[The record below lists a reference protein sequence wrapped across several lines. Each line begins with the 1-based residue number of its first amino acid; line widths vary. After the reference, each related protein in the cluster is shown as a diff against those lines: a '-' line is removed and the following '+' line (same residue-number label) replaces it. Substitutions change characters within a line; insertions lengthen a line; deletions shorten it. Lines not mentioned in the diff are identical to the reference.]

1 MGGRKD
7 EGEVRLSILLVVL
20 MLFFSFPSFFYGEA
34 EAEHVEM
41 YPEAA
46 HSTPGTCTD
55 PENRYSI
62 EVPINWHDLQWL
74 LTEWHECKV
83 FATTTGMET
92 AKPLAW
98 LSVSSHPQLTP
109 LSQPT
114 QEFLPVIEGIAIEFL
129 ESFGTFDYTIKESK
143 IIKLDTNR
151 EAYLVQ
157 IVHESESTIFI
168 QSSHSKLLTVVI
180 IPDGDRN
187 FILAAESVW
196 NIVEL
201 SHSKSILQMIKSFRP
216 LGNPDTTTSSV
227 DSGDGG
233 WSSAFSVNPVPIDPT
248 TVTTPP
254 ERDDGYGGEA
264 LFIIIIVVIVVII
277 IKRRK
282 KKIPIPVQTPPG
294 GGATTSPAPKPAGRG
309 KILRRGK
316 ALIMGKQPL
325 KQKSE
330 MEPIHLLRCGN
341 IACRM
346 EKFLVTEADGQQYCT
361 KCGWKKR

>member
-1 MGGRKD
+1 MKLTDNNTVQSAGGRKD
-7 EGEVRLSILLVVL
+7 KGEMRLSILLVVL

-46 HSTPGTCTD
+46 HPTPGTCTD

-62 EVPINWHDLQWL
+62 EVPNNWHDMHWIPDSDNPYPTDKPKCQ
-74 LTEWHECKV
+74 H

-98 LSVSSHPQLTP
+98 LSVTVTDSDKVSGLISP
-109 LSQPT
+109 QPT
-114 QEFLPVIEGIAIEFL
+114 PKYIPVIERLIK
-129 ESFGTFDYTIKESK
+129 SFVEEYGALDYTIKESK

-233 WSSAFSVNPVPIDPT
+233 WSGWSCWWSVVKGSNVRHRT
-248 TVTTPP
+248 K
-254 ERDDGYGGEA
+254 G
-264 LFIIIIVVIVVII
+264 
-277 IKRRK
+277 K
-282 KKIPIPVQTPPG
+282 PG
-294 GGATTSPAPKPAGRG
+294 NAKCLN
-309 KILRRGK
+309 K
-316 ALIMGKQPL
+316 L
-325 KQKSE
+325 K
-330 MEPIHLLRCGN
+330 
-341 IACRM
+341 
-346 EKFLVTEADGQQYCT
+346 
-361 KCGWKKR
+361 W